1 MRIRIPRPINRA
13 LDAAARHPRW
23 LDAVLLAGLLTLVA
37 AAVWWSPFVAGA
49 LAGLLVAYVAGAGHW
64 LRVARLREQVR
75 QRDYDLAAKD
85 AELRALR
92 QGDPSAPT
100 AQLRPIG
107 DRGEIT

>member
-1 MRIRIPRPINRA
+1 

-23 LDAVLLAGLLTLVA
+23 TSLVLLAGLLSVA
-37 AAVWWSPFVAGA
+37 AGAVWWSLTAAAV
-49 LAGLLVAYVAGAGHW
+49 LAGLLVVYVAGAGHW
-64 LRVARLREQVR
+64 LRVARLREQIA

-85 AELRALR
+85 AELRHLR

-107 DRGEIT
+107 DRGELT

>member
-1 MRIRIPRPINRA
+1 MRIRIPRPINRV
-13 LDAAARHPRW
+13 LDAAARHPRS
-23 LDAVLLAGLLTLVA
+23 LSTVLLAGLLALA
-37 AAVWWSPFVAGA
+37 AAVVWWSLTTAGV
-49 LAGLLVAYVAGAGHW
+49 LACLLVAYIAGAAHW
-64 LRVARLREQVR
+64 LQVARLREQIA

-107 DRGEIT
+107 DRGETT

>member
-1 MRIRIPRPINRA
+1 MRIRIPRPVNRV

-23 LDAVLLAGLLTLVA
+23 FGTVLAVGLLSVA
-37 AAVWWSPFVAGA
+37 AGAVWWSPIVAGA
-49 LAGLLVAYVAGAGHW
+49 LAGLLVAYIAGAGHW
-64 LRVARLREQVR
+64 LRVAWLREQLA
-75 QRDYDLAAKD
+75 QRDYDLAAAQ

-107 DRGEIT
+107 DRGELT